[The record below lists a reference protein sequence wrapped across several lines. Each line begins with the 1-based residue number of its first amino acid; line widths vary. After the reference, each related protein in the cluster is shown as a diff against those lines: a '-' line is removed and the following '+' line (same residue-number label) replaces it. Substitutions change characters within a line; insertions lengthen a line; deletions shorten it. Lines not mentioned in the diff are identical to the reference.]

1 MKRARKQLLEYLM
14 FQVREAGCIIR
25 RVEYQA
31 DNERGFQVIMLARFN
46 IYEHIHILVIKCQQ
60 KKTSFPKIF
69 DQRYGLN
76 IHKFPTPNVDKEYSR
91 ICLSNNIFLLLFYI
105 LIFISYFI
113 N

>member
-46 IYEHIHILVIKCQQ
+46 IYEHMH
-60 KKTSFPKIF
+60 T
-69 DQRYGLN
+69 
-76 IHKFPTPNVDKEYSR
+76 
-91 ICLSNNIFLLLFYI
+91 
-105 LIFISYFI
+105 
-113 N
+113 